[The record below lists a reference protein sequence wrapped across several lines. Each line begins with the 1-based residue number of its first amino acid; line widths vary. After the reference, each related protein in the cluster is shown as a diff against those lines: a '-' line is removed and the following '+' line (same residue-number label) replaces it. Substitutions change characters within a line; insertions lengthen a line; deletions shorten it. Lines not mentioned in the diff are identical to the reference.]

1 MKSYKASRFQRKNAA
16 KKKIIKRR
24 RFLRS
29 KLFLDFI
36 LALVFIGFLGY
47 WLFFSPFL
55 KIKNIQVI
63 STPEIPAESIK
74 QIVNQELNKKWLVI
88 EKNSFFSA
96 DIKAIKNRIMLDFP
110 LTGEVKIKRGLPG
123 SIFIEIKPRITQSV
137 WCFIALKAS
146 EASPQIEFTTTTTP
160 LETPLIAEPSCFLVD
175 QQRIIFAPATQE
187 DLQSGLTIIFSEQ
200 PPKAIFSE
208 VCSKVLV
215 DRIEETKKMLSE
227 KFGISNLS
235 FTEKTNGFLNVMVF
249 DPNRSFA
256 SNGAG
261 GWEIYFDPKS
271 DLSMDLTKLRLLLDK
286 EITPEQR
293 KNLQYIDLRFSK
305 AYYK

>member
-1 MKSYKASRFQRKNAA
+1 MKSYKANRFQRKNAA

-29 KLFLDFI
+29 KLFWDFI
-36 LALVFIGFLGY
+36 LALVFISVLGY

-63 STPEIPAESIK
+63 STPEIPAEGIK
-74 QIVNQELNKKWLVI
+74 QIVEQELNRKWLVI

-96 DIKAIKNRIMLDFP
+96 DIKTIKNRIMLDFP

-123 SIFIEIKPRITQSV
+123 SIFIETKPRITQSA
-137 WCFIALKAS
+137 WCFIPLEAS
-146 EASPQIEFTTTTTP
+146 EASSSTRFASSTPIEAP
-160 LETPLIAEPSCFLVD
+160 LPMGQACFLVD

-200 PPKAIFSE
+200 PQKAIFSE
-208 VCSKVLV
+208 ICSKALV

-227 KFGISNLS
+227 KFGINNLS
-235 FTEKTNGFLNVMVF
+235 FTEKTNGFLNVKTVE
-249 DPNRSFA
+249 A
-256 SNGAG
+256 
-261 GWEIYFDPKS
+261 WEIYFDPKS
-271 DLSMDLTKLRLLLDK
+271 DLSVDLTKLRLLLDK
-286 EITPEQR
+286 EITQEQR
-293 KNLQYIDLRFSK
+293 KTLQYIDLRFSK